1 MKLIW
6 LVNLI
11 NFINLINQP
20 MHYQSRISEKL
31 AGAKYYL
38 ADLLFETLAAKGLKK
53 ITPTKCLDF
62 FPPILKS

>member
-1 MKLIW
+1 
-6 LVNLI
+6 
-11 NFINLINQP
+11 